1 MGDKANVSHECGCQ
15 HASSRGS
22 PCAAYVSAVPSV
34 SVRDVDAAE
43 ELRAVALLAGSH
55 RPIAF
60 DLLRELATSGGFVAG
75 AFGDDGTVVGTSI
88 GFLTQLGLHSWLT
101 VVAPEHRREGIA
113 TALKWHQREWAL
125 REGLGTVTWTFPPAD
140 IAAARLSVHVLRA
153 EVTSYL
159 RGFAED
165 GGDRCV
171 ASWAL
176 RSAPVTQAWHG
187 VGEQPTGAELVVKP
201 GPPLAAAMDGG
212 CHVVDVE
219 EDGAWLL
226 RSPG

>member
-1 MGDKANVSHECGCQ
+1 M
-15 HASSRGS
+15 
-22 PCAAYVSAVPSV
+22 PTV
-34 SVRDVDAAE
+34 SVRDVDAVH
-43 ELRAVALLAGSH
+43 ELRAVAAMAAGH
-55 RPIAF
+55 RPVAF

-75 AFGDDGTVVGTSI
+75 AFDDDGAVVGASV

-101 VVAPEHRREGIA
+101 VVTPEQRRTGIA

-125 REGLGTVTWTFPPAD
+125 REGLGTVTWTFAPAD
-140 IAAARLSVHVLRA
+140 VAAARLSVHVLRA

-159 RGFAED
+159 RAFAED
-165 GGDRCV
+165 AGDRCV

-187 VGEQPTGAELVVKP
+187 VGEQPTGGELVMRP
-201 GPPLAAAMDGG
+201 GAPLAAAIERG